1 MIILYSISLLFILL
15 LGFMALV
22 IWGIYQ
28 FDKIFLNQLF
38 FNYLNNKYSLPREW
52 SKIGSIQQ
60 NIYSLLPTLEHLKVK
75 EQVKLSDSG
84 EYLIIQLGSNISS
97 GQQGEIEN
105 IVKGIIANHEVSYTI
120 DYSQVEL
127 VNGGWFILLK
137 LETIEDATF
146 NQNARAT
153 EPKIQEEF
161 DLDEIIEL

>member
-84 EYLIIQLGSNISS
+84 EYLIIQLG
-97 GQQGEIEN
+97 
-105 IVKGIIANHEVSYTI
+105 
-120 DYSQVEL
+120 
-127 VNGGWFILLK
+127 
-137 LETIEDATF
+137 
-146 NQNARAT
+146 
-153 EPKIQEEF
+153 
-161 DLDEIIEL
+161 